1 MKTSSKGID
10 FIKSFETLRLKAYKA
25 VKSEKYYTIGY
36 GHYGPDVEP
45 GMEITENEA
54 ERMLAEDL
62 ADFER
67 CVSRSTAG
75 WNLKQCQFDALVSLA
90 FNVGVN
96 AFQNSTLLKLV
107 KQGASEDV
115 IRNEFGRWCHSGGR
129 VLPGLQRRR
138 QAEADM
144 YFSCVKES
152 IMGKFPEISPVFL
165 ILFMLATSCGPGKHL
180 PAQTEHRDSV
190 RVEVREVTKFIRDT
204 VWMQIPI
211 QSAEN
216 TTRDTSSHL
225 ETDFAESDARINPDG
240 TLHHSLRNKE
250 QEKPVPVDVPTTQ
263 KDSIVY
269 RDKFIYETIE
279 VERDLTGW
287 QKWQMRSFW
296 ILLSG
301 LLMFILRKP
310 LLALIRRFI

>member
-1 MKTSSKGID
+1 
-10 FIKSFETLRLKAYKA
+10 
-25 VKSEKYYTIGY
+25 
-36 GHYGPDVEP
+36 
-45 GMEITENEA
+45 
-54 ERMLAEDL
+54 
-62 ADFER
+62 
-67 CVSRSTAG
+67 
-75 WNLKQCQFDALVSLA
+75 
-90 FNVGVN
+90 
-96 AFQNSTLLKLV
+96 
-107 KQGASEDV
+107 
-115 IRNEFGRWCHSGGR
+115 
-129 VLPGLQRRR
+129 
-138 QAEADM
+138 
-144 YFSCVKES
+144 
-152 IMGKFPEISPVFL
+152 MGKFPEISPVFL
-165 ILFMLATSCGPGKHL
+165 ILFMLATSCGSGKHL

-216 TTRDTSSHL
+216 TIRDTTRDTSSHL

-296 ILLSG
+296 ILLSI
-301 LLMFILRKP
+301 MTVYVLRKP
-310 LLALIRRFI
+310 LLALARRFI

>member
-1 MKTSSKGID
+1 MRI
-10 FIKSFETLRLKAYKA
+10 
-25 VKSEKYYTIGY
+25 
-36 GHYGPDVEP
+36 
-45 GMEITENEA
+45 
-54 ERMLAEDL
+54 
-62 ADFER
+62 
-67 CVSRSTAG
+67 
-75 WNLKQCQFDALVSLA
+75 Q
-90 FNVGVN
+90 
-96 AFQNSTLLKLV
+96 
-107 KQGASEDV
+107 
-115 IRNEFGRWCHSGGR
+115 
-129 VLPGLQRRR
+129 
-138 QAEADM
+138 
-144 YFSCVKES
+144 
-152 IMGKFPEISPVFL
+152 FL
-165 ILFMLATSCGPGKHL
+165 ITLIIAFLLCSCGAGKQL
-180 PAQTEHRDSV
+180 PVQTDQKDSV
-190 RVEVREVTKFIRDT
+190 RVEVREVTKYIRDT
-204 VWMQIPI
+204 AFIPI
-211 QSAEN
+211 PAQSAEN

-269 RDKFIYETIE
+269 RDKFIYETIK